1 LLDEMDVIKVL
12 GSSVVRRDGV
22 SCQEIQ
28 LLGEMDKIKLLAD
41 LVARRDEHI

>member
-1 LLDEMDVIKVL
+1 MLDGMDVIKVL
-12 GSSVVRRDGV
+12 GNSFVRRDGV

-28 LLGEMDKIKLLAD
+28 LLGEMNKIKLLAD